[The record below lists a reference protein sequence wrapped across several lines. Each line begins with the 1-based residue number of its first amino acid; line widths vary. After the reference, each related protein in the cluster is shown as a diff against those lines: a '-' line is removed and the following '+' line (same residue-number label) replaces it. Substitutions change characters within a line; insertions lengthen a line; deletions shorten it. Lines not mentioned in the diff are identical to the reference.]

1 MMNFE
6 NVESKFDDYMK
17 GKNDISIDEL
27 NEEIDYMIMESND
40 DQRKLKELKEMK
52 KKLRNNEFSYKS
64 NFDSKKELFD
74 FLVYYLAVS

>member
-74 FLVYYLAVS
+74 F

>member
-1 MMNFE
+1 MNFE

-74 FLVYYLAVS
+74 F